1 MPAASPAHDDEHRP
15 TQDHV
20 PAVGGAKASEAPG
33 KTEPARVEGGHELP
47 SAVGSPIDRLD
58 TAATSAVGT
67 AYGASMAASETF
79 RAMNTDIDV
88 LVEGV
93 DTVPRFVQNTFEE
106 EEARFSRFRPESLL
120 SRLNAGEAVT
130 DERFAEVCALAL
142 RAHALTDGLYNP
154 MVLPA
159 LQEAGYDESFEQV
172 SGGAPRRQV
181 VPSPMAALEIGA
193 GRVRLLEGALDLG
206 GLVKGLTVDL
216 VADELEAAGLAA
228 LVNAGGDVRAVG
240 TEAGREGWGFAIAGA
255 NDALVWEGDIRG
267 GLATS
272 TMLRRRWRTD
282 DGSTAHH
289 LIDPRS
295 GLPARSGI
303 VQASVWAPSCWLA
316 EVWAKAIVIG
326 GAAIAQRAAASGSA
340 SLTVDEAGAVSRCG

>member
-93 DTVPRFVQNTFEE
+93 DTVPRFAQNTFEE

-120 SRLNAGEAVT
+120 SRLNAGEAVA

-142 RAHALTDGLYNP
+142 RAHALTANGLICDAGVEP
-154 MVLPA
+154 AERTRMAPPPSARAKPAAICERPA
-159 LQEAGYDESFEQV
+159 LCTHTNKT
-172 SGGAPRRQV
+172 SGLGCGAPVIRRSYPGAPPAPIPGAPAPGQRHHRPERPRPPPRARV
-181 VPSPMAALEIGA
+181 GPRGNPSISRNDRRDFSPDRRSAM
-193 GRVRLLEGALDLG
+193 RLLTTPSAYR
-206 GLVKGLTVDL
+206 
-216 VADELEAAGLAA
+216 VAEAA
-228 LVNAGGDVRAVG
+228 
-240 TEAGREGWGFAIAGA
+240 
-255 NDALVWEGDIRG
+255 
-267 GLATS
+267 
-272 TMLRRRWRTD
+272 RR
-282 DGSTAHH
+282 
-289 LIDPRS
+289 
-295 GLPARSGI
+295 
-303 VQASVWAPSCWLA
+303 
-316 EVWAKAIVIG
+316 
-326 GAAIAQRAAASGSA
+326 
-340 SLTVDEAGAVSRCG
+340 